1 MIGVRRGS
9 ATLLAAAL
17 LVSTASLLGAQITGS
32 LAASAV
38 VLARPL
44 AAVGVR
50 SLQFGVV
57 IPGTPVV
64 VAPNSVQGGEYRIS
78 GVKSRK
84 SVDIAFTL
92 PASLTGPGGATIPLN
107 FNGNTAGLC
116 EVDTTNTCVAA
127 SYFSWNPVAMPSYR
141 DQPTRYAPGRKVY
154 AYDLYSVYIGG
165 TATPA
170 AGQKPG
176 TYTGAIGIVIAV
188 N

>member
-1 MIGVRRGS
+1 MIGARRGY
-9 ATLLAAAL
+9 ATLLTGAL

-32 LAASAV
+32 LAVSAV

-44 AAVGVR
+44 AGVGVR
-50 SLQFGVV
+50 SLQFGVLV
-57 IPGTPVV
+57 PGTPTVI
-64 VAPNSVQGGEYRIS
+64 APNSAQGGEYRLS

-84 SVDIAFTL
+84 SVDISFTL
-92 PASLTGPGGATIPLN
+92 PASLTGPNGATIPLN
-107 FNGNTAGLC
+107 FNGNTAGVC
-116 EVDTTNTCVAA
+116 EVDTSNTCVAA
-127 SYFSWNPVAMPSYR
+127 SFFTWNPVTTPSYR
-141 DQPTRYAPGRKVY
+141 DTPTRYKPGRKVY

-176 TYTGAIGIVIAV
+176 TYTGAIGIVLAV

>member
-1 MIGVRRGS
+1 MIRAGRGL
-9 ATLLAAAL
+9 ATLIAAAL

-32 LAASAV
+32 IAASAV

-44 AAVGVR
+44 TGAGVR

-57 IPGTPVV
+57 VPGTPVSV
-64 VAPNSVQGGEYRIS
+64 VPNSAQGGEYRIS

-84 SVDIAFTL
+84 SLDITFTL
-92 PASLTGPGGATIPLN
+92 PANLAGPSGATIPLN
-107 FNGNTAGLC
+107 FNGNTVGLC

-127 SYFSWNPVAMPSYR
+127 SYFTWNPVTTPTYH
-141 DQPTRYAPGRKVY
+141 DVPTRYAPGRKVY
-154 AYDLYSVYIGG
+154 AFDLYSVYVGG
-165 TATPA
+165 TASPA

-176 TYTGAIGIVIAV
+176 TYTGAIGVVIVV